1 MKSLFLIIFLLIPS
15 ISIARPLLSYDDDKS
30 FLHTI
35 MIIEAI
41 KESKQ
46 PPSSYE
52 QSKPTTRTNKELT
65 DQQIKELSERL
76 NNQLWENN
84 NDD

>member
-15 ISIARPLLSYDDDKS
+15 ISIARPLLGCDDDRS

-46 PPSSYE
+46 PPPQVQLE
-52 QSKPTTRTNKELT
+52 PIKRPNKELT
-65 DQQIKELSERL
+65 DQQIEKLSERL
-76 NNQLWENN
+76 TNQLWENN